1 MQTLVQINEDL
12 CPQVKIQNLNNNM
25 MQRELQDSF
34 MKKAIKVKNDLI
46 ETRLDEARE
55 ELTGLKNFP
64 DTEFIGIIKK
74 LGFECE
80 LCARCCTKEFNDH
93 VFLLDSDLDSIRKI
107 DPDAVT
113 PAPYYEFCDQKGR
126 FYVSGYALKTK
137 PDGSCIFL
145 DNKRCKI
152 YEKRPSICRV
162 YPHMLHREADESG
175 KIEWRQISG
184 LNEHGNYHSDIQES
198 ECEAIA
204 RETRAYEEAY
214 LKQMI
219 CFLEAVRAHFK
230 KNGLKHV
237 QSIYDRKTREFLKGK
252 CELEVFVY
260 SKDKFEKCTL
270 KPEICL

>member
-1 MQTLVQINEDL
+1 MI
-12 CPQVKIQNLNNNM
+12 
-25 MQRELQDSF
+25 S
-34 MKKAIKVKNDLI
+34 VKNNPI
-46 ETRLDEARE
+46 ETRLAEVRE
-55 ELTGLKNFP
+55 ELLDLKSFP
-64 DTEFIGIIKK
+64 DSEFVGIIKE
-74 LGFECE
+74 LGFRCE

-93 VFLLDSDLDSIRKI
+93 VFLLDSDLERIKQI

-145 DNKRCKI
+145 ENKRCRI
-152 YEKRPSICRV
+152 YESRPLICRV
-162 YPHMLHREADESG
+162 YPHMLHREADETG
-175 KIEWRQISG
+175 KIDWRQISG
-184 LNEHGNYHSDIQES
+184 LNEHGSYHSELGDS
-198 ECEAIA
+198 ECEGVA

-219 CFLEAVRAHFK
+219 EFFEAVRTHFR

-237 QSIYDRKTREFLKGK
+237 QSIYDRRMREFLKGE

-260 SKDKFEKCTL
+260 CKGGFEKQKL
-270 KPEICL
+270 RSEPDR